1 MGSEALREA
10 TLLVFAVGHPCGGL
24 PPLAVLGKTRR
35 PETASLC
42 PRAGS
47 PLLGATLLG
56 SVLLSCYVDHT
67 SVRVGT
73 SGLGGHWRR
82 GRSYL
87 EGTDAV
93 VAPSKASRLA

>member
-10 TLLVFAVGHPCGGL
+10 TLLVFAVGLARGG
-24 PPLAVLGKTRR
+24 PPSLAVLGRTRM

-47 PLLGATLLG
+47 PLLEATLFG
-56 SVLLSCYVDHT
+56 SVLLCCYVELT

-73 SGLGGHWRR
+73 SGLGGHCLR
-82 GRSYL
+82 GRS
-87 EGTDAV
+87 
-93 VAPSKASRLA
+93 S